1 MRRFVVVGLL
11 CGAAFLA
18 PRMTFG
24 LAAKEAAEASGAAGA
39 ATAAAIDLASLDLRF
54 VEARAVD
61 ALPQSPTPLKP
72 AKGEKL
78 VVVTLRG
85 KLPAPGRLTVTA
97 AAFSALYSADVS
109 KPGGPREEKVGKSVA
124 QAVDL
129 GQDDSWTASATNTYP
144 KVKDVLIDIAMPLP
158 AGAGDFYLLYD
169 TAKGKQRLA
178 VKMGAKGTNPS
189 P

>member
-1 MRRFVVVGLL
+1 MRRLVVLGLL

-24 LAAKEAAEASGAAGA
+24 LAAEGAVAP
-39 ATAAAIDLASLDLRF
+39 AAIDLADLDLRL

-61 ALPQSPTPLKP
+61 ILPMNPTALKP
-72 AKGEKL
+72 GKGEKL

-97 AAFSALYSADVS
+97 AAFSTLYSADVT
-109 KPGGPREEKVGKSVA
+109 KPGGPREEKVGKSQA

-129 GQDDSWTASATNTYP
+129 GQDDSWAASATTTYP
-144 KVKDVLIDIAMPLP
+144 KVKDVLLDVAIPLP
-158 AGAGDFYLLYD
+158 AGVNDFFVLYD

-178 VKMGAKGTNPS
+178 VKMGAKGTTPS